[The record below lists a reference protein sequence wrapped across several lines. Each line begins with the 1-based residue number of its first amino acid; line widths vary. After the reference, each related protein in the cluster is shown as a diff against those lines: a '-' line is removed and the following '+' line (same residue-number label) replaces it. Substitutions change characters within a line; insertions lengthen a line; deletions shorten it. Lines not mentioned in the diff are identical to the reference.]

1 MKAQL
6 HYTWDSGCGPRFSQD
21 LLHRHKIQNLM
32 FKKQAEQMVMCRRVW
47 GQNRE
52 REGERELG
60 RILFPYVESFTLTPL
75 KRGIPR
81 MQGLLQ
87 SPKLTKY
94 QVCRS
99 KLLGRSGKTD
109 VSFFNCKMRSWF
121 RVQSSSFSQL

>member
-6 HYTWDSGCGPRFSQD
+6 RYTWDSGCGPRFSQG
-21 LLHRHKIQNLM
+21 LLDRHKIQNLM
-32 FKKQAEQMVMCRRVW
+32 FKKQADVQEGVGPEQRKGR
-47 GQNRE
+47 GEGIRQNS
-52 REGERELG
+52 
-60 RILFPYVESFTLTPL
+60 ISYVESFTLTPL

-87 SPKLTKY
+87 SPRLTKY
-94 QVCRS
+94 QVCRF